1 MVDSAFHF
9 STCLILLVR
18 LVLQAD
24 LTDQSDAA
32 AWQRILHQLRIF
44 ISTLSNAKK
53 SVPSFELGDL
63 ALARA
68 RHLIPLLAKNI
79 PELAIALEPFWHV
92 FTYARSSVTTHEP
105 SSPPAEETVADVTNS
120 YGSQPAGVLWPENGP
135 GLDAFFPE
143 VTQPDWV
150 SFRDYIHTPY
160 SMLNHS
166 YGLQ

>member
-1 MVDSAFHF
+1 
-9 STCLILLVR
+9 VR

-92 FTYARSSVTTHEP
+92 FTFPRFSVTTHEP

>member
-1 MVDSAFHF
+1 
-9 STCLILLVR
+9 VR

-24 LTDQSDAA
+24 LSDQADGAP
-32 AWQRILHQLRIF
+32 WQRILHQLRVF
-44 ISTLSNAKK
+44 ISALSNVKK

-68 RHLIPLLAKNI
+68 RQLIPLLAKNI

-92 FTYARSSVTTHEP
+92 VAYGGSSVIAHVPP
-105 SSPPAEETVADVTNS
+105 SSPPAEDNVPDMTPSPS
-120 YGSQPAGVLWPENGP
+120 YASQQPSGVMWPENGP

-150 SFRDYIHTPY
+150 SFRDYVHTPY
-160 SMLNHS
+160 SLMVNNNS